1 MKIYHDNMTYATD
14 KLHKCDAFT
23 NVEFTSEL
31 NQKDTLTKALKGR
44 VVLSKLTK

>member
-14 KLHKCDAFT
+14 KLPKCDAFT
-23 NVEFTSEL
+23 NAKFTSEL
-31 NQKDTLTKALKGR
+31 NQKDVLTKALKCT